1 MTFAKYKRLFLVL
14 FLPLLLAGII
24 VEEILDNNFTRTSS
38 TFCDSSSCRNGGRAY
53 DSFFN
58 MIDDRGRYF
67 TVYDNRDKKIFP
79 PVDMVI
85 RVSDM
90 SILDA
95 TVTGIS
101 NISGASLYSE
111 KALNGLVGT
120 VISMISFSEKNKVKS
135 SFMQDGGILLSC
147 STLSIEDE
155 AGSFESMC
163 SFDNISFLLKY
174 SLKGKSAAYLSN
186 LINNID
192 SGIDKKRNE
201 KILSMLLGYPMF
213 IYIFLI
219 ISGVIW
225 LVRKAARYVSSAE

>member
-120 VISMISFSEKNKVKS
+120 VISMISFSEKKQS
-135 SFMQDGGILLSC
+135 
-147 STLSIEDE
+147 
-155 AGSFESMC
+155 
-163 SFDNISFLLKY
+163 
-174 SLKGKSAAYLSN
+174 
-186 LINNID
+186 
-192 SGIDKKRNE
+192 
-201 KILSMLLGYPMF
+201 
-213 IYIFLI
+213 
-219 ISGVIW
+219 
-225 LVRKAARYVSSAE
+225 